1 MFKDLYEA
9 TKKWYVII
17 RNNNKYS
24 AIEMQPNDALVES
37 LLRLNCLTDL
47 TIPLTIINN
56 NNNAGIVFQQRD
68 QQ

>member
-24 AIEMQPNDALVES
+24 AVEMQPNDAL
-37 LLRLNCLTDL
+37 
-47 TIPLTIINN
+47 
-56 NNNAGIVFQQRD
+56 
-68 QQ
+68 